1 MVKASEM
8 SWTLDTNVPSGGG
21 TFLCKTDSSNVLHC
35 RNIGDIVVVPTNGG
49 GGQAINGGGGQNT
62 NNGGGG
68 QNTNNGGGW
77 QSAPPPQ
84 PPNGGGGQNTN
95 NGGGWQNAPPPQP
108 PTTTNTG
115 QHWPYHT
122 TQSQSGHD
130 TTWITS
136 QHNPAPNY
144 NQNQNQN
151 PFDHD
156 HDPFDHAHGGF
167 YNHGINP
174 GDTDALIAHEAQ
186 HQEANRQTANSGNGS
201 SGSGSGG
208 GGSTGN
214 GSNGNG
220 NEPQL
225 PYCRGTYCGQPYSPY
240 SPTVVTHIGAGALV
254 LKLSV
259 VPLSATDPKVTPLIH
274 LSQFTAYN
282 RDPSRNPKDLAV
294 KGNVVVDHGAG
305 YWDRNK
311 SWLQDENNDIGRA
324 MNNLFKRNFTTQTQ
338 RTKHAAIH
346 IKYDTPQLIHHVL
359 VRVYPHG
366 MSDSSDYKLLVTH
379 GDNTVSEFI
388 FEGHR
393 TKEGAYGGL
402 GRHGEYFRFPIPP

>member
-1 MVKASEM
+1 MIDHE
-8 SWTLDTNVPSGGG
+8 
-21 TFLCKTDSSNVLHC
+21 
-35 RNIGDIVVVPTNGG
+35 
-49 GGQAINGGGGQNT
+49 
-62 NNGGGG
+62 
-68 QNTNNGGGW
+68 
-77 QSAPPPQ
+77 
-84 PPNGGGGQNTN
+84 
-95 NGGGWQNAPPPQP
+95 
-108 PTTTNTG
+108 G
-115 QHWPYHT
+115 QH
-122 TQSQSGHD
+122 QD
-130 TTWITS
+130 
-136 QHNPAPNY
+136 
-144 NQNQNQN
+144 
-151 PFDHD
+151 
-156 HDPFDHAHGGF
+156 
-167 YNHGINP
+167 
-174 GDTDALIAHEAQ
+174 
-186 HQEANRQTANSGNGS
+186 ANRQAANSGNGGNS
-201 SGSGSGG
+201 DSGSNGNGG

-225 PYCRGTYCGQPYSPY
+225 PYCRDTYCGQPYSPY

-294 KGNVVVDHGAG
+294 KGNVVVDHGAR
-305 YWDRNK
+305 YSNRNK
-311 SWLQDENNDIGRA
+311 RWLQDENNDTGEG
-324 MNNLFKRNFTTQTQ
+324 MNQLFKRNFTTQT
-338 RTKHAAIH
+338 RTTNHAAIH

-366 MSDSSDYKLLVTH
+366 VSDSSDYKLLVTH

-393 TKEGAYGGL
+393 TKEGAYGGY